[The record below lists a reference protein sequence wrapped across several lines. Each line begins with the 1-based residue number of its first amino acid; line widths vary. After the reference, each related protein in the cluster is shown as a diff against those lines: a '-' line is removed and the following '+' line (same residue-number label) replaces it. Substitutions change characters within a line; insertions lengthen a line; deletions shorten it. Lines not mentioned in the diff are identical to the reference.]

1 MRLIHTPATIRRS
14 ATGGM
19 AMISVSCFKKVFLI
33 LTAFVCVIAGVS
45 MKAKADYEPMNVI
58 KTASLNTAMNQ
69 GDVII
74 DNLKKTLAAQSRY
87 FNAE

>member
-1 MRLIHTPATIRRS
+1 
-14 ATGGM
+14 
-19 AMISVSCFKKVFLI
+19 MISVSCFKKVFLI